1 MSRLVYNVAV
11 QTVWPDGFKS
21 EVRGDAITAT
31 RKTLEAMRKAGAP
44 YDLTLSHRLR
54 DATQAMAVR
63 VKDTDSITVGRVTLN
78 IRCAKEGV

>member
-1 MSRLVYNVAV
+1 MSRPVFDVIV
-11 QTVWPDGFKS
+11 QTIWSDGFKS
-21 EVRGDAITAT
+21 EVRGDSITAT
-31 RKTLEAMRKAGAP
+31 RKTIEAMRKAGAP

-54 DATQAMAVR
+54 GATQAVAVR